1 MKVSIVIPVYNVAPY
16 LVRCLDS
23 AGRQTF
29 RDFEVVA
36 VDDGSTDG
44 SGKILDAYAANFP
57 LKRIHQAN
65 GGASRARNAGF
76 AAATGERVMFLDADD
91 VIHPRLLE
99 WTLAALDES
108 GADYAVFDHLRA
120 SAAELDRVCA
130 DWSAPA
136 EAPEHE
142 MLAVPAFEWFVRG
155 RRLPAPWQFLVRR
168 ADLPPAPFP
177 VDIAIYEDVPF
188 TLGLIVR
195 PLRGVWVRKAL
206 YGYSVMEKSQS
217 HNSPLE
223 KRMFG
228 IEEGMRHLRL
238 QMDDR
243 QWRLH
248 ARNNCAP
255 WILDLWREIRALPAE
270 DGCSRF
276 RRRLCELV
284 DRLRKDGLIRWR
296 DFKLSRR
303 LRLMAFLAL
312 CRREAK

>member
-108 GADYAVFDHLRA
+108 GADYVVFDHLRA
-120 SAAELDRVCA
+120 SAADLDRVCA

-168 ADLPPAPFP
+168 TDLPPAPFP

>member
-1 MKVSIVIPVYNVAPY
+1 MKVSIVIPVYNVASY
-16 LVRCLDS
+16 LTRCLDFV
-23 AGRQTF
+23 GRQMF

-44 SGKILDAYAANFP
+44 SGKILDAYVANFP

-76 AAATGERVMFLDADD
+76 AAATGECVMFLDADD

-99 WTLAALDES
+99 WVLAALDES
-108 GADYAVFDHLRA
+108 GADYAVFDHLKA
-120 SAAELDRVCA
+120 SAADLAGACA
-130 DWSAPA
+130 DWSADA
-136 EAPEHE
+136 VAPEHE

-155 RRLPAPWQFLVRR
+155 RRLPSPWQFLVRR
-168 ADLPPAPFP
+168 TDLPPAPFP

-188 TLGLIVR
+188 TLGLVVR
-195 PLRGVWVRKAL
+195 PLCGVWVRKAL

-223 KRMFG
+223 KRMSG
-228 IEEGMRHLRL
+228 IEAGMRLMRM

-248 ARNNCAP
+248 VRNNCAP
-255 WILDLWREIRALPAE
+255 WILDLWREIRALSAE
-270 DGCSRF
+270 NGRSRF
-276 RRRLCELV
+276 HRQLCELV
-284 DRLRKDGLIRWR
+284 DRLRKDGLVRWR
-296 DFKLSRR
+296 DFGLSRR
-303 LRLMAFLAL
+303 LRLMAFLAFG
-312 CRREAK
+312 RREAK

>member
-16 LVRCLDS
+16 LTRCLDS
-23 AGRQTF
+23 VGRQTF

-44 SGKILDAYAANFP
+44 SGEILDAYAAKFP
-57 LKRIHQAN
+57 LERIHQAN
-65 GGASRARNAGF
+65 GGASRARNAGL

-99 WTLAALDES
+99 WTQAALDES
-108 GADYAVFDHLRA
+108 GADYVVFDHRKA
-120 SAAELDRVCA
+120 SAAELDRVCD
-130 DWSAPA
+130 DWSADA
-136 EAPEHE
+136 EVPGRE
-142 MLAVPAFEWFVRG
+142 MLAVPAFDWFVRG

-188 TLGLIVR
+188 TLGLVAR
-195 PLRGVWVRKAL
+195 PLRGVWVQKAL

-223 KRMFG
+223 KRMSG
-228 IEEGMRHLRL
+228 IEAGMRLLRS
-238 QMDDR
+238 QTDDR

-255 WILDLWREIRALPAE
+255 WILDFWREIRALSAE
-270 DGCSRF
+270 DGRSRF
-276 RRRLCELV
+276 CRQLCELV
-284 DRLRKDGLIRWR
+284 DRLRKDGLVRWR

-303 LRLMAFLAL
+303 LRLMVFLAL
-312 CRREAK
+312 CRREAQ

>member
-1 MKVSIVIPVYNVAPY
+1 MKVSIVIPVYNVALY
-16 LVRCLDS
+16 LTRCLDS
-23 AGRQTF
+23 VGRQTF

-36 VDDGSTDG
+36 VNDGSTDE
-44 SGKILDAYAANFP
+44 SGKVLDAYAASFP

-65 GGASRARNAGF
+65 GGASKARNSGF
-76 AAATGERVMFLDADD
+76 AATTGERVMFLDADD

-99 WTLAALDES
+99 WTQAALDES
-108 GADYAVFDHLRA
+108 GADYAVFDHRKASPAKLDRA
-120 SAAELDRVCA
+120 SDDWPASAEV
-130 DWSAPA
+130 PGY
-136 EAPEHE
+136 E
-142 MLAVPAFEWFVRG
+142 MLAVPAFDWFVRG

-188 TLGLIVR
+188 TLGLVAR

-223 KRMFG
+223 KRMSG
-228 IEEGMRHLRL
+228 IEAGMRLLRS

-255 WILDLWREIRALPAE
+255 WILDLWREIRALSAA
-270 DGCSRF
+270 DARCRF
-276 RRRLCELV
+276 HRRLCELV

-303 LRLMAFLAL
+303 LRLMTFLAR